1 MVFRVDGGGGT
12 PYMLRA
18 EGTPS
23 PLRNPHQYLSMQI
36 ASDAGIAPKLLYL
49 DDAAGV
55 VVTDFVVQRPLADY
69 PGGQGALARAVAEMI
84 RRVQAAPAFPDFTD
98 YSALVSRL
106 FAHVRRTGLFA
117 DGLLDAHA
125 ERLARLQESDPADPA
140 QAVSA
145 HNDLN
150 ARNVLFDGERLWLI
164 DWESAYRNDP
174 LVDVA
179 IALDNFAIEPGL
191 EEDMLRAWL
200 GRAPRPEVL
209 QRLKVVRALT
219 RLYYAGV
226 LLSASATRPRSAP
239 DRDLNAPDVTQFL
252 AMPMQTMTLSARVHL
267 AGKVYLASFLSG
279 DAVPPLHMI

>member
-1 MVFRVDGGGGT
+1 MRHEALRAVPAARREAVAAALRGTFGSRTVDAVTPLSGGASGAMVFRVDGGGT

-117 DGLLDAHA
+117 DGLLEAHA

-140 QAVSA
+140 QA
-145 HNDLN
+145 
-150 ARNVLFDGERLWLI
+150 
-164 DWESAYRNDP
+164 
-174 LVDVA
+174 
-179 IALDNFAIEPGL
+179 
-191 EEDMLRAWL
+191 
-200 GRAPRPEVL
+200 
-209 QRLKVVRALT
+209 
-219 RLYYAGV
+219 
-226 LLSASATRPRSAP
+226 
-239 DRDLNAPDVTQFL
+239 
-252 AMPMQTMTLSARVHL
+252 
-267 AGKVYLASFLSG
+267 
-279 DAVPPLHMI
+279 